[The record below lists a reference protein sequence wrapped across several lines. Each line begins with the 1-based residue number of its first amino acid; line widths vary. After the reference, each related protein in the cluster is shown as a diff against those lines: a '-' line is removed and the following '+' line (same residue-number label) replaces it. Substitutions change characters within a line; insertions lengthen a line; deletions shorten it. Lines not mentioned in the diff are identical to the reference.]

1 MEICRNGLDSDL
13 SDNYPCFFLNRTV
26 SERITYSFKNS
37 GTYIDSGSVNGVHH
51 NAKSSKIN
59 GKVVI

>member
-13 SDNYPCFFLNRTV
+13 SDNYPCFFFNWTL
-26 SERITYSFKNS
+26 SERITYSLENFD
-37 GTYIDSGSVNGVHH
+37 TYIDSGSVNGVHH